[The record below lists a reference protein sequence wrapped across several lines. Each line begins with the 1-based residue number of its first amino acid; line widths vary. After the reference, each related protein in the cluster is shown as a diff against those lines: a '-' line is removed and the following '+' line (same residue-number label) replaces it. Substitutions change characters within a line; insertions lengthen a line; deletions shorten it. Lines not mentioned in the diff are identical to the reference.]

1 MKIALCALVFVC
13 LAGAAFGQSGIGS
26 SGLSA
31 EPVVYEFNSHQA
43 RATQTE
49 MGQPQE
55 IMEHSTSVWS
65 HGTRPLWEMA
75 TPAYLTPLGDSARSL
90 RKEHL
95 NAKKAEIVWNN

>member
-1 MKIALCALVFVC
+1 MKITLCALVFVC

-31 EPVVYEFNSHQA
+31 EPVVYEFNTHQA
-43 RATQTE
+43 RAIQTE

-55 IMEHSTSVWS
+55 IMERSTNVSA

-75 TPAYLTPLGDSARSL
+75 SPAYLTPLGDSARL
-90 RKEHL
+90 LKKEHL
-95 NAKKAEIVWNN
+95 TAKKAEIVWNN